1 MHSTAIIRN
10 GDLLLSKDLR
20 DFIAK
25 NPESECDIEIH
36 IINKPAHYLYKYL
49 HGYLIAD
56 IVNHSGIDE
65 DEVIKLMK
73 SKFATVEITDLNEI
87 PHRHRGKRT
96 QIVAFVDSNN
106 EIKYYNW
113 IKSCSYMTHEELK
126 EYVVNVE
133 KHFMGFMEGAL
144 DIKKQLE
151 ANKFRKI
158 GMMNNK
164 EFKNYLKNMEGDS
177 IV

>member
-1 MHSTAIIRN
+1 MKI
-10 GDLLLSKDLR
+10 KDM
-20 DFIAK
+20 FQAK
-25 NPESECDIEIH
+25 IDREIT
-36 IINKPAHYLYKYL
+36 
-49 HGYLIAD
+49 G
-56 IVNHSGIDE
+56 
-65 DEVIKLMK
+65 VIKVGQHDEAVK
-73 SKFATVEITDLNEI
+73 E
-87 PHRHRGKRT
+87 
-96 QIVAFVDSNN
+96 
-106 EIKYYNW
+106 
-113 IKSCSYMTHEELK
+113 EELK